1 MAPENRKTEKWGLF
15 MSVDFANYLIALLF
29 CVCYSYQFI
38 YLLVPFFVRRP
49 KKPSV
54 PLLHRYAVLISARN
68 EEAVLPNL
76 IFSIRNQ
83 TYPADLVSI
92 FVCAD
97 NCTDRTAEVAE
108 EAGAVVFERFDKRHI
123 GKGYALRYLLESVNR
138 DFGEKTFDAFFVFD
152 ADNVLEPDYIERM
165 NETFCEG
172 YNIVTG
178 YRNSKNYGDNWIS
191 AGYSLWFLRE
201 SQYLNRSRYLLGT
214 SAGVSGTGFMF
225 SRGVVERAGGWKYF
239 LLTEDIEFTIDSV
252 IAGEKIGYCERAV
265 LYDEQP
271 TDFKQSVRQR
281 LRWARGYI
289 QVFCAYGGG
298 LVRGIFSKN
307 FFSCYDM
314 TMNILP
320 SIILSVASV
329 ILNLS
334 TLIFN
339 AADPSAWASVGLSL
353 AQSLLN
359 VYLTFIIIGLVTLIT
374 ERRKIHAPARKK
386 VLYLFSFPLFMLTYI
401 PISVAALFINVEW
414 KPIVHRRSRTLAE
427 IKRD

>member
-1 MAPENRKTEKWGLF
+1 MFFVSTEFLNG
-15 MSVDFANYLIALLF
+15 LIAALF
-29 CVCYSYQFI
+29 CACYFYQFV
-38 YLLVPFFVRRP
+38 YLLVPFIVRKR
-49 KKPSV
+49 KKPEAAE
-54 PLLHRYAVLISARN
+54 LKRYAVLISARN
-68 EEAVLPNL
+68 EEAVIGDL
-76 IFSIRNQ
+76 ISSLKAQ
-83 TYPADLVSI
+83 TYPAELLTV

-108 EAGAVVFERFDKRHI
+108 RAGAVVFERSDLRHI
-123 GKGYALRYLLESVNR
+123 GKGYALSFLIRSI
-138 DFGEKTFDAFFVFD
+138 GEVYEPECFDGFFVFD
-152 ADNVLEPDYIERM
+152 ADNILEPDYIERM

-172 YNIVTG
+172 YDIVTG

-201 SQYLNRSRYLLGT
+201 SQYLNRPRYLLGA

-225 SRGVVERAGGWKYF
+225 SRKIIERTGGWKYF

-252 IAGEKIGYCERAV
+252 IAGEKIGYCERAI

-289 QVFCAYGGG
+289 QVFCNYGGG
-298 LVRGIFSKN
+298 LLRGIFSKK

-320 SIILSVASV
+320 SMFLSIASV

-339 AADPSAWASVGLSL
+339 AADPAVWASVGLSM
-353 AQSLLN
+353 ARAVLN
-359 VYLTFIIIGLVTLIT
+359 VYLTFIVVGGATLLT
-374 ERRKIHAPARKK
+374 EWKKIHASAAKK
-386 VLYLFSFPLFMLTYI
+386 ILYLFTFPLFMLTYI

-414 KPIVHRRSRTLAE
+414 KPIVHSRSRTLAE
-427 IKRD
+427 IKRE